1 MNEKIY
7 LYYSDLQVTSSNS
20 QRQGKGPRDSENQC
34 KVHMPICLED
44 SAPGTGATTWVCR
57 IRPRSYL

>member
-44 SAPGTGATTWVCR
+44 SAPGTGATT
-57 IRPRSYL
+57 